1 MIGPI
6 ISRDT
11 IRLQAIRAAEF
22 DFNSGKPPTECRYD
36 QDSIYEERW
45 LAAYMARKTE
55 LRIISTFAGGAV
67 EQLEEVSA

>member
-1 MIGPI
+1 MPNQILSI
-6 ISRDT
+6 DT
-11 IRLQAIRAAEF
+11 IQRQAIRAA
-22 DFNSGKPPTECRYD
+22 DSGQPADACPYLEGSTYAD
-36 QDSIYEERW
+36 RW

>member
-1 MIGPI
+1 MPSQILSI
-6 ISRDT
+6 DT
-11 IRLQAIRAAEF
+11 IQSQAIRAA
-22 DFNSGKPPTECRYD
+22 
-36 QDSIYEERW
+36 DSSQPADACPYLEGSTYANRW